1 VFNARAFAA
10 TILAIALPVTLVAC
24 GGDDDSSAAKDQ
36 AAAISKQLGQDAS
49 SAQNASSGDSSDGSK
64 GTDLCK
70 LLTDDEVSAVIGAH
84 GAGVTG
90 IQSGGYYADASC
102 VWKAT
107 APSTAPDG
115 EPDAVEVSVLTG
127 DIAKFAKQ
135 QDAEL
140 GEPLASFGHDA
151 RFQQSYGRLWFDCGD
166 GKFCHVHVDT
176 ANDATQSGD
185 TRQAAAVKLGQKL
198 LERV

>member
-1 VFNARAFAA
+1 VFNARALAA

-24 GGDDDSSAAKDQ
+24 GGDDDDSSAAKDQ
-36 AAAISKQLGQDAS
+36 ASAIAQQLDQDAN
-49 SAQNASSGDSSDGSK
+49 SAQNASSGDSGK

-70 LLTDDEVSAVIGAH
+70 LLTDDEVTAVIGAH
-84 GAGVTG
+84 GDGTTGV
-90 IQSGGYYADASC
+90 QSGGYYADASC

-115 EPDAVEVSVLTG
+115 EPDAIEVSVLTG
-127 DIAKFAKQ
+127 DLAKFAKE
-135 QDAEL
+135 QDAQL

-151 RFQQSYGRLWFDCGD
+151 RFQQSYARLWFDCGD

-176 ANDATQSGD
+176 ASEPTQSGD
-185 TRQAAAVKLGQKL
+185 TRQEAAVKLGQKL